1 MLIPNSS
8 ISLMTVI
15 SGTPSSGRAPAL
27 KPLKF
32 LFPPQLHPQ
41 YSKNSTCSIPSVT
54 NLGLS
59 SKEAISCNQRD
70 SQSLAFLLRFCSYHN
85 STSYTTRPAVVVGA
99 QQRSSSSSFS
109 HTLENFQAMRDW
121 AEVGGVT
128 LLRMRSGCPR
138 PVP

>member
-70 SQSLAFLLRFCSYHN
+70 SQSLAFLLRFCSYYN
-85 STSYTTRPAVVVGA
+85 NTSYTTRPAVVVAAHAAAASATPSRIFKRCATGRKWAGGA
-99 QQRSSSSSFS
+99 
-109 HTLENFQAMRDW
+109 H
-121 AEVGGVT
+121 